1 MPAQW
6 QTQPKRWRVQGKAP
20 DGLTV
25 TLGRY
30 DTEDEANAECA
41 KFVREGQYRDVRV
54 APIAPARDPL
64 PPR

>member
-6 QTQPKRWRVQGKAP
+6 QGQPKRWRVQGKAA

-30 DTEDEANAECA
+30 DTEDEANLECA
-41 KFVREGQYRDVRV
+41 KFVREGLYRDVRV
-54 APIAPARDPL
+54 APIPPVSNPD

>member
-1 MPAQW
+1 
-6 QTQPKRWRVQGKAP
+6 VQGKAA

-30 DTEDEANAECA
+30 DTEDEANLECA
-41 KFVREGQYRDVRV
+41 KFVREGLYRDVRV
-54 APIAPARDPL
+54 APIPPVSNPD

>member
-41 KFVREGQYRDVRV
+41 KFVREGHYRDVHV
-54 APIAPARDPL
+54 VPIAPIRDPL